1 MKSANGTK
9 EQNEG
14 MNSTNA
20 TERIN
25 AIKTL
30 IFGENMEEYDHK
42 FHDLFDKLEEF
53 HDELEDK
60 INKLHKKMTADFAS
74 LKQKFDEDLNTLKQ
88 NHDEELKRLNDAKTN
103 RHDLSDMLKD
113 VAAKLSK

>member
-9 EQNEG
+9 EPNEG

-20 TERIN
+20 AERIN
-25 AIKTL
+25 AIKSL

-53 HDELEDK
+53 HNELDDK
-60 INKLHKKMTADFAS
+60 INKLHKKINSEFTA
-74 LKQKFDEDLNTLKQ
+74 LKAKFDADLSELRK
-88 NHDEELKRLNDAKTN
+88 NHDEELRKLNDAKTN

-113 VAAKLSK
+113 VASKLAK

>member
-1 MKSANGTK
+1 MKTNGTTEEPK
-9 EQNEG
+9 DNQSSG
-14 MNSTNA
+14 NA
-20 TERIN
+20 AERIN

-53 HDELEDK
+53 HDELEEK
-60 INKLHKKMTADFAS
+60 INKTHKKMSADLSA
-74 LKQKFDEDLNTLKQ
+74 LKNKFDADLAELRK
-88 NHDEELKRLNDAKTN
+88 NHDEELRKLNDAKTN

-113 VAAKLSK
+113 VASKLAK

>member
-1 MKSANGTK
+1 MKAANGSTGSK
-9 EQNEG
+9 EGEK
-14 MNSTNA
+14 SINA
-20 TERIN
+20 AERIN

-53 HDELEDK
+53 HDELEEK
-60 INKLHKKMTADFAS
+60 INLLQKKVNADFTAM
-74 LKQKFDEDLNTLKQ
+74 KKKFEADLNEMQK
-88 NHDEELKRLNDAKTN
+88 NHDAEVQRLNDLKTN

-113 VAAKLSK
+113 VANKLAK